1 MVVLCVPPA
10 LPAKRRQRANRLPSQ
25 YDNVDQI
32 DSGILSG
39 SSLAGFT
46 AVKQEEM

>member
-1 MVVLCVPPA
+1 MNVLAVPPA

-25 YDNVDQI
+25 YDNVDQA
-32 DSGILSG
+32 DCGISPC
-39 SSLAGFT
+39 SSLAGFM